1 VYEALAGAALSP
13 EDPERVVESVARLRR
28 RHPKLSREDLAGRL
42 TARTAL
48 ACAAVGAV
56 AGPVSFQ
63 ALALDRLFLSIA
75 RVSGR
80 PASPL
85 ERAAGA
91 VASLLVAG
99 AAEGLRR
106 QALRATRRL
115 PERPNALVPALA
127 GALVGG
133 VVGGAAA
140 GLVGLAA
147 RQYVFGG
154 RRGRP

>member
-1 VYEALAGAALSP
+1 VYEALAGAALSA

-28 RHPKLSREDLAGRL
+28 RHPKLSREDLAGKL
-42 TARTAL
+42 TARAAL

-106 QALRATRRL
+106 QAVRATRRL
-115 PERPNALVPALA
+115 PERPSTVLPALA
-127 GALVGG
+127 GALVGA

-140 GLVGLAA
+140 ALAGQAA
-147 RQYVFGG
+147 RQYIFGGG
-154 RRGRP
+154 RRRR

>member
-1 VYEALAGAALSP
+1 MYEALAGAALSA
-13 EDPERVVESVARLRR
+13 EDPERVVESVARLRK
-28 RHPKLSREDLAGRL
+28 RHPRLSRENLAGKL
-42 TARTAL
+42 TARAAL
-48 ACAAVGAV
+48 TCAAVGAV

-63 ALALDRLFLSIA
+63 ALALDRLVLSIA

-115 PERPNALVPALA
+115 PERPHVVLPALAGALA

-133 VVGGAAA
+133 AAA
-140 GLVGLAA
+140 ALVGQAA
-147 RQYVFGG
+147 RHYIF
-154 RRGRP
+154 

>member
-1 VYEALAGAALSP
+1 MYEALAGAALSA
-13 EDPERVVESVARLRR
+13 EDPETVVETVARLRR
-28 RHPKLSREDLAGRL
+28 LHPKLSREDLARRL

-48 ACAAVGAV
+48 TCAAVGAV
-56 AGPVSFQ
+56 AGPVPFQ

-85 ERAAGA
+85 ERVAGA

-99 AAEGLRR
+99 GAEGVRR

-115 PERPNALVPALA
+115 PERRSALVPALA
-127 GALVGG
+127 GALAGAAI
-133 VVGGAAA
+133 GGAAA
-140 GLVGLAA
+140 ALLGLAA
-147 RQYVFGG
+147 RRYVFEG
-154 RRGRP
+154 RRRRP